1 MRTEAL
7 LVPPMLA
14 VLCGCTAAHA
24 VKPEDIQQCLNV
36 GQDNGLVMV
45 STEERSRLL
54 PDLVHQIESSQ
65 AMKPNEAPEY
75 RLLLFRSDRKLL
87 LCELGPEQS
96 TRGFMCQLRSHNKPL
111 VPTRTGE
118 APMLAAQPRRSASER
133 VQ

>member
-36 GQDNGLVMV
+36 AQDNGLVMV

-75 RLLLFRSDRKLL
+75 RQLIFRSDRKLL
-87 LCELGPEQS
+87 LCELGPCLPVRWIFES
-96 TRGFMCQLRSHNKPL
+96 TANGWVLSNRPEGLCVS
-111 VPTRTGE
+111 
-118 APMLAAQPRRSASER
+118 
-133 VQ
+133 